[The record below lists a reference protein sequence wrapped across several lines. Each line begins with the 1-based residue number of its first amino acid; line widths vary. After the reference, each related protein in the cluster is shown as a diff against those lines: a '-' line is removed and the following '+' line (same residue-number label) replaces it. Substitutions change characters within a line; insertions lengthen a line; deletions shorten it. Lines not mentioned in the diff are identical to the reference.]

1 MSVLRSESGASH
13 RDLDL
18 SLASSVKNCLMPNNG
33 DFLVLTGSYS
43 IEAVT
48 NAPSISH
55 NDIDMNVFTDNV
67 DKSQASAIQ
76 KINGLGLSPINQSQS
91 RLEYERGGSL
101 VELEFVL
108 YHEISQGE
116 EGPTFKLPN
125 ENGHEVF
132 VPTTQATLLD
142 TNGGSHDFYVK
153 TLSFALATWAL
164 RISGVVEAQKRAVRQ
179 SDEDHFKVLLQ
190 APHDRRLVLEAI
202 TQHPQMPANFACS
215 ADTVLDMALRA
226 IKPNRSNN
234 D

>member
-67 DKSQASAIQ
+67 DNSQASAIQ

-116 EGPTFKLPN
+116 EGPTFKLADK
-125 ENGHEVF
+125 NGHEVY
-132 VPTTQATLLD
+132 VSTTQATILD
-142 TNGGSHDFYVK
+142 NEGRSHCFNVK
-153 TLSFALATWAL
+153 TLPFALATWAL
-164 RISGVVEAQKRAVRQ
+164 RISGVVETQKRPVRQ
-179 SDEDHFKVLLQ
+179 TDVDHFGILLQ
-190 APHDRRLVLEAI
+190 TPHDRKLVIEAI
-202 TQHPQMPANFACS
+202 AQHPQMPLSSRGS
-215 ADTVLDMALRA
+215 ADMVLNLALGA
-226 IKPNRSNN
+226 VNPDWKK
-234 D
+234 DE